1 MKSKFFPIT
10 FIIICLCINSFPQKR
25 PLDLAIIGEPL
36 KNFNLPVFG
45 GGDFQLSNEI
55 GKNILLVFPRGYYDK
70 DVWCDICAYE
80 YLDLV
85 DEFYNKKLAEKYNLD
100 LVFILPYADSTI
112 AKWLMDMPE
121 VYESLEAGKH
131 NPDTLT
137 NERAMTWVHFAI
149 KHYPK
154 TFTIKKGE
162 TPQPFKILADE
173 KHDLSERLEIFR
185 TEWWGT
191 TVDQN
196 IPTFILL
203 DTNGRVVFK
212 YISQHTI
219 DRPTTDY
226 LQKIM
231 DALIQY

>member
-1 MKSKFFPIT
+1 MKTQISYTILLLIFFSSNIISQSK
-10 FIIICLCINSFPQKR
+10 

-36 KNFNLPVFG
+36 KDFVLPIYQG
-45 GGDFQLSNEI
+45 GEFKLSEER

-85 DEFYNKKLAEKYNLD
+85 DEFYNKHLAEKYNLN
-100 LVFILPYADSTI
+100 LVFILPYDTTTI
-112 AKWLMDMPE
+112 RKWLEDMPE
-121 VYESLEAGKH
+121 VYAGLEAGKH
-131 NPDTLT
+131 LADTLT
-137 NERAMTWVHFAI
+137 NEKSMIWVHFAN

-162 TPQPFKILADE
+162 TPQPFKILSDE
-173 KHDLSERLEIFR
+173 KHELSERLQIFR

-191 TVDQN
+191 NVDQN
-196 IPTFILL
+196 MPTFILL
-203 DTNGRVVFK
+203 NDEGEVVFK

-219 DRPTTDY
+219 DRPSSAY
-226 LQKIM
+226 LLKIM
-231 DALIQY
+231 DEFIPY